1 MEDVGDAHRVLLV
14 GRLHHRI
21 GSEGLIEGDLGIVA
35 RIAAHNEDVG
45 VLLMVVVVTDGL
57 AVLVGLA
64 APDVPLPVGDALGP
78 AGSRQ
83 TLLIDPHARLPG
95 REFLHR
101 IAEVVNG
108 IEGRLVQLGRIDAG
122 HFLELSARQVEPAD
136 HPVFGFDPFL
146 GVHLHGDLQAGI
158 GSEHITVLAELLF
171 RMVVIVVIPDE
182 GLQFAGA
189 FHDLLGLGIME
200 VDRPVI
206 LRAVRRELRLGRDGL
221 ARHGGCVGRLAAQV
235 DDARV
240 VALAHVVRDA
250 LAFPD
255 IPLPEGG
262 AGAPVGGDAIGIH
275 PHTGSVGTERI
286 QLGAVRVHAPEG
298 GRGQVRSDIQAQE
311 LVHRSDRKGEPADA
325 VLTAAELIVAMDV
338 LAGVDV
344 GVDGDGRPFGLPSVG
359 AVGLGHRAVLVRLL
373 QVAFAFIDDFRFRF
387 GFHGDA
393 VVLEVFLGMARRQR
407 ERGEGHVY
415 EYLFHIVVSLCITC
429 CRESG
434 RRWPRP
440 RPWHRWRRHN
450 PDSGPGSCCP
460 AGCSCRSGRARCGC
474 PRWRC
479 G

>member
-1 MEDVGDAHRVLLV
+1 MIVASPVACRGSVRFQRIEVGSVEELFNIHAQIAGHDIRRNNGRREDIVAVRDNCRDIGIHVHGQAFLVEVPGNLVVAVRAAAVRIRGAHAFGDALGIALGLRKDHLMEDVGDAHRVLLV

-21 GSEGLIEGDLGIVA
+21 GSEGLIEGNLGVVA
-35 RIAAHNEDVG
+35 RVAAHDEDVG

-64 APDVPLPVGDALGP
+64 APDEPLPVGDALGP

-250 LAFPD
+250 LVFPD

-262 AGAPVGGDAIGIH
+262 AGAPVGGGTGVVH
-275 PHTGSVGTERI
+275 PH
-286 QLGAVRVHAPEG
+286 A
-298 GRGQVRSDIQAQE
+298 RSI
-311 LVHRSDRKGEPADA
+311 
-325 VLTAAELIVAMDV
+325 
-338 LAGVDV
+338 
-344 GVDGDGRPFGLPSVG
+344 
-359 AVGLGHRAVLVRLL
+359 
-373 QVAFAFIDDFRFRF
+373 
-387 GFHGDA
+387 
-393 VVLEVFLGMARRQR
+393 
-407 ERGEGHVY
+407 
-415 EYLFHIVVSLCITC
+415 
-429 CRESG
+429 
-434 RRWPRP
+434 
-440 RPWHRWRRHN
+440 
-450 PDSGPGSCCP
+450 
-460 AGCSCRSGRARCGC
+460 
-474 PRWRC
+474 
-479 G
+479 